1 MFSMYF
7 YAGLTAAVSHT
18 TPSGAAAAAECASWT
33 GPQPGYIAVHQVGAS
48 LFNVSLLQCRQHC
61 DATPAC
67 QSVDYSPLEVADHAN
82 GSRCNL
88 RDCSAGDG
96 AGCALHANS
105 PSLFQHFNSYT
116 CDQRHTP
123 GNPTPAPAPPGV
135 HVLPAA
141 DAKVDWAGRRA
152 ADGAT
157 GAVSFDWLGVSARVE
172 VVGASYVRVN
182 VSGTQ
187 ARGTRMR
194 AYGEQQGF
202 LLYPTVQLWVE
213 RDPAFALHTLWA
225 GAIDRRHSFAVTLEN
240 IVAPQYGTGIT
251 TVHAFVTDGEFVA
264 VPDAKRFGGAPGGGG
279 RRIEFIG
286 DSITAATNVVR
297 PPGAPT
303 CGDGGYQ
310 SDWSQT
316 YEAQLCHRFGASC
329 STIAVGGKCVMRECG
344 GLQMP
349 DYFTGLYYKDGATP
363 TYDFGAGGSGWK
375 PDAMFIDLGTN
386 DAGRIARMGSPAGP
400 DAFIAETLAF
410 MVNATAKYAK
420 PDIVFFLNAGPMEN
434 VTMPWTVE
442 AVAQANARG
451 LNATFVNMTTA
462 CWASDEHGAGNSDFC
477 DGCASHPG
485 IQGHRNMYEAAWPVM
500 AQVMGWE

>member
-1 MFSMYF
+1 MLC
-7 YAGLTAAVSHT
+7 AGLLAATSAHT
-18 TPSGAAAAAECASWT
+18 TAAECASWT
-33 GPQPGYIAVHQVGAS
+33 GPQLGYIADHQVGTS

-67 QSVDYSPLEVADHAN
+67 QSVDYSPLEAEHAN
-82 GSRCNL
+82 ASMCNL
-88 RDCSAGDG
+88 RDCSAGDN
-96 AGCALHANS
+96 AGCALHAPS
-105 PSLFQHFNSYT
+105 PGHPFSSYT
-116 CDQRHTP
+116 CDQRHTR
-123 GNPTPAPAPPGV
+123 GNPTPAPAPAPGV
-135 HVLPAA
+135 QVLPAA

-152 ADGAT
+152 VNGAT

-182 VSGTQ
+182 VSGTA

-225 GAIDRRHSFAVTLEN
+225 GGVGGSSFAVTLEN
-240 IVAPQYGTGIT
+240 IVAPQYGTGVT
-251 TVHAFVTDGEFVA
+251 TVHAFVTDGQFVA
-264 VPDAKRFGGAPGGGG
+264 VPDTKRFGGGGGGGGG
-279 RRIEFIG
+279 RNIEFIG

-297 PPGAPT
+297 PPGAPS

-349 DYFTGLYYKDGATP
+349 DYFTGLFYGDGATP
-363 TYDFGAGGSGWK
+363 TYDFGAGGGWK

-386 DAGRIARMGSPAGP
+386 DERVIARMGSPAGP
-400 DAFIAETLAF
+400 DAFIAETVAF
-410 MVNATAKYAK
+410 MVNATVKYAK

-442 AVAQANARG
+442 AIAQANARG
-451 LNATFVNMTTA
+451 LNATFVNMSTA

-477 DGCASHPG
+477 DGCAGHPG